1 MQYVVRTNE
10 LDVEARL
17 AELDLT
23 IEELQEVGRAAYLAK
38 LSCSPLH
45 PPTFGGTSGW
55 AAGVYTLRDQ
65 KLSHGWRMRDPG
77 NFSITINDAGRF
89 YVVVATGDQLAG
101 KPFGKAPSTK
111 SPKGLKTEAAVAA
124 TRQHV
129 LFPDEGYEELKLDAE
144 LASFRAWFLLLN
156 IEEKGV
162 FIELSSPAEM
172 IKGKIVSWSERIIIP
187 ALSGDPIHGTGEDDL
202 TGGFS
207 PDIEI
212 DVQRVA

>member
-1 MQYVVRTNE
+1 MQHVVRTNE
-10 LDVEARL
+10 LDVAARL

-23 IEELQEVGRAAYLAK
+23 IEELQEVGRAAYFAK

-45 PPTFGGTSGW
+45 TPTFGGTSGW

-77 NFSITINDAGRF
+77 NFSITINDPGRL

-111 SPKGLKTEAAVAA
+111 SPKGFKTEAAVAA
-124 TRQHV
+124 TRQLV
-129 LFPDEGYEELKLDAE
+129 LFPDESYEELKLDAE
-144 LASFRAWFLLLN
+144 LVNFRAWFLLLN
-156 IEEKGV
+156 IEVNSV
-162 FIELSSPAEM
+162 FVELSSPAEM

-187 ALSGDPIHGTGEDDL
+187 ALSGEPIHGTGKDDV